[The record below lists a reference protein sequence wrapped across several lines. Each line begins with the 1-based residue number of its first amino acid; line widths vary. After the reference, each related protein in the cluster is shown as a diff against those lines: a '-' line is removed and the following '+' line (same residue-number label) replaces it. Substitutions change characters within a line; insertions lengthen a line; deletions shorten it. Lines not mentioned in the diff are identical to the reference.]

1 MAKFFKKFN
10 YIDFKI
16 FNEVKAELCNN
27 LLYEIN
33 IEPKYLAMLYLKHC
47 DFCSNN
53 GNNDTHIECINLNYG
68 YQTCDVCYK
77 KNIGK
82 TYIKNWFVTNNF
94 LPCKIFFNT
103 ILNSQETIKIQRTSG
118 IFEDTWIIDWE
129 GNLNYIIKED
139 NTEDIQIPI
148 HKTLEDTCITRC
160 QKNIYLSEICRFNK
174 LNEREILDLF
184 KNEFNKFKN

>member
-1 MAKFFKKFN
+1 MAKFFKKFD

-53 GNNDTHIECINLNYG
+53 ENNDTHIECINLNYG
-68 YQTCDVCYK
+68 YQTCDACYK

-82 TYIKNWFVTNNF
+82 TYIKNWFVANNF
-94 LPCKIFFNT
+94 LPCKLFLNT

-118 IFEDTWIIDWE
+118 TFEDMWIIDWK
-129 GNLNYIIKED
+129 GNLQYTIRED

-148 HKTLEDTCITRC
+148 HKTFEDTCITKC
-160 QKNIYLSEICRFNK
+160 QKNIYLSELCRFNK
-174 LNEREILDLF
+174 LNEREILDIF